1 MMKKLF
7 AKIKF
12 KIKREGL
19 LRTFK
24 ALILYPFRYNL
35 RKKYNEMLHKDSL
48 EERFTL
54 INQQNLWNSK
64 ESISGEG
71 SELEY
76 TSNLRFWLTKKV
88 KELNVKK
95 FVDAPCGDF
104 NWMQHVCNE
113 LDFNYLG
120 LDIVE
125 EIINKNNSNF
135 SKNNTKFKVANI
147 CKDEIP
153 DCELLMVR
161 DCLFHLSFTDID
173 NFLKN
178 ISLTNYKYL
187 LTTTHIVDNNFTNSD
202 IISGDFRLID
212 LFSAPF
218 NFSKSFVYDKVN
230 DYPQGYPIPKEMI
243 LIEKR
248 HVPLSLENQFTK
260 I

>member
-1 MMKKLF
+1 MKKLF

-12 KIKREGL
+12 KIKREGVL
-19 LRTFK
+19 STLK
-24 ALILYPFRYNL
+24 ALIFYPFRYNL
-35 RKKYNEMLHKDSL
+35 RKKYNEMLQKDSL
-48 EERFTL
+48 EERFTI

-88 KELNVKK
+88 KELKVKK

-104 NWMQHVCNE
+104 NWMQYVCKE
-113 LDFNYLG
+113 VDLNYVG

-125 EIINKNNSNF
+125 EIINKNNNVFSND
-135 SKNNTKFKVANI
+135 NTKFKVANI
-147 CKDEIP
+147 CKDKVP
-153 DCELLMVR
+153 DCEFLMVR

-173 NFLKN
+173 NLLKN
-178 ISLTNYKYL
+178 ISSTNYKYL

-218 NFSKSFVYDKVN
+218 KFSKIFVYDRVK
-230 DYPQGYPIPKEMI
+230 DHPPGYPIPKEMI

-248 HVPLSLENQFTK
+248 HVPVSLEHQVTEF
-260 I
+260 